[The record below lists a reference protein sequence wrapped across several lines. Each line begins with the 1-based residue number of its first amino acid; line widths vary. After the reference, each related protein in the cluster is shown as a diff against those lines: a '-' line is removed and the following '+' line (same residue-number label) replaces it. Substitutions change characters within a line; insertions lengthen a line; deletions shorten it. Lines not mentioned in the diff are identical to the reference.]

1 MLMLRDKEVQ
11 SLFDGYEFDK
21 HVDKPRSVSY
31 TTNCTES
38 EIRELRE
45 QQQLLRGQGKY

>member
-21 HVDKPRSVSY
+21 HQDKPRSISY

-45 QQQLLRGQGKY
+45 HQRRF

>member
-21 HVDKPRSVSY
+21 HLDKPRSISY

-45 QQQLLRGQGKY
+45 MREHRKY